1 MVPLGI
7 EVISMG
13 SPPWTYEEDLKLM
26 AEV

>member
-1 MVPLGI
+1 MVPLGV